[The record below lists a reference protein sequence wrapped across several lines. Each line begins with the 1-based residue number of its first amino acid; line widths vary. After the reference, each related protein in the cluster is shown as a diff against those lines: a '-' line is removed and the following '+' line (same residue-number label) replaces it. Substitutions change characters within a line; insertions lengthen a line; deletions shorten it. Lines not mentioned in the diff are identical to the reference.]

1 MAYCTVEEVLGAIKE
16 SAYDALLGDEYIEDL
31 EERRRRLVPYVEE
44 KSTDIWQNAMMCRC
58 PRHRGC

>member
-31 EERRRRLVPYVEE
+31 EERRRRLVPYVE
-44 KSTDIWQNAMMCRC
+44 
-58 PRHRGC
+58 